1 MSMELRVGGKYK
13 VTKRLGQGAFGDIY
27 AGVNVKTN
35 EEVAIKLEL
44 LSVEKPQLQ
53 YEAQIY
59 QILQGNRKFSL
70 QIFIIAFICAFVPIS
85 FQLEYPRYIG
95 LASRVTTLC

>member
-1 MSMELRVGGKYK
+1 MELRVGGKYK

-59 QILQGNRKFSL
+59 QILQGNRKFSI

-85 FQLEYPRYIG
+85 F
-95 LASRVTTLC
+95 